1 MIDNNELKLILSA
14 LTISGGTYNKT
25 GMKMQFDELKRMGKI
40 NVCKHESEI
49 IDIIYDLHQLQIC
62 LLTYLVGNKDKARK
76 PADVLAAV
84 QLDTTPIMDIL
95 DISDDELVDA
105 IKYITERN
113 DRKND
118 I

>member
-14 LTISGGTYNKT
+14 LTISGGTYNKA
-25 GMKMQFDELKRMGKI
+25 GMKMQFDELKKAGKI
-40 NVCKHESEI
+40 NGCENESEI

-62 LLTYLVGNKDKARK
+62 LVSYLVGNKDNVRK

-95 DISDDELVDA
+95 NISDDELVDA